1 MKSYRSLLSTALR
14 VTSAAVLLCLSG
26 YQVSEAPAHAASVA
40 PSDASS
46 MTQPSPQPLSAQ
58 EVMAEAA
65 KKANF
70 KLNVNT
76 PALKVGAQGNASV
89 SIAVLNGYKWNKDY
103 PSKLVFSA
111 PPKNVTLGKT
121 KYVKGDFK
129 TSEKA
134 SSLAVQMQASAA
146 GAETVTGTLKFS
158 ICNET
163 ACILEKTEVVL
174 AVSVQP

>member
-1 MKSYRSLLSTALR
+1 MKSYRSLLT
-14 VTSAAVLLCLSG
+14 TAAVLLCLAS
-26 YQVSEAPAHAASVA
+26 YQVIEAPAHAASVET
-40 PSDASS
+40 SDASS
-46 MTQPSPQPLSAQ
+46 MTQPSAQ
-58 EVMAEAA
+58 EVMTEAT

-76 PALKVGAQGNASV
+76 PALKVGAKGNASV

-129 TSEKA
+129 ASDKA

-163 ACILEKTEVVL
+163 ACIIEKAEVAL